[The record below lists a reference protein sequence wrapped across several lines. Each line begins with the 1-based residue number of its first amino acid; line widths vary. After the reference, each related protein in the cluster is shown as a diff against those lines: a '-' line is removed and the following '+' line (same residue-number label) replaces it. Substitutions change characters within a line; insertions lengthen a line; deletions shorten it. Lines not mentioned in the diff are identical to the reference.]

1 MSPSAIDLSTTTSG
15 SAMHAA
21 PFLGG
26 LAEPVSA
33 LIQDDKN
40 AEPQPCLGMFV
51 PGIPSRRRGILNLG
65 NWRLLYIVLDLS
77 VVRLACMGDLFDLFS
92 GEVISSFVFQQM
104 R

>member
-1 MSPSAIDLSTTTSG
+1 
-15 SAMHAA
+15 MHAA

-65 NWRLLYIVLDLS
+65 NWRLLYIVLDLLLCGWL
-77 VVRLACMGDLFDLFS
+77 VW
-92 GEVISSFVFQQM
+92 VICSTCFPEKLYPHLYSS